1 MADWAKFAPRGA
13 TKANTQALLMRA
25 ARSEKAPIVVGQSA
39 VSQQEHQFGLCVAG
53 SLESFNCG
61 WPQGKAGRLQQKLDE
76 QKWSGKNWTRAGR
89 VKKMVDQNLS
99 ENI

>member
-39 VSQQEHQFGLCVAG
+39 FSQQEHQFGLCVAG
-53 SLESFNCG
+53 SFESFNCG

-76 QKWSGKNWTRAGR
+76 Q
-89 VKKMVDQNLS
+89 MVGQK
-99 ENI
+99 

>member
-61 WPQGKAGRLQQKLDE
+61 WSQGKAGRLQQELDE
-76 QKWSGKNWTRAGR
+76 KKGRAKIGRELGASKKWST
-89 VKKMVDQNLS
+89 
-99 ENI
+99 NI

>member
-61 WPQGKAGRLQQKLDE
+61 WSQGKTGRLQQKLDE
-76 QKWSGKNWTRAGR
+76 KSGRANIGR
-89 VKKMVDQNLS
+89 ELGASKKRS
-99 ENI
+99 TKI

>member
-76 QKWSGKNWTRAGR
+76 TKSRAKIGRELGASKKWST
-89 VKKMVDQNLS
+89 
-99 ENI
+99 NI